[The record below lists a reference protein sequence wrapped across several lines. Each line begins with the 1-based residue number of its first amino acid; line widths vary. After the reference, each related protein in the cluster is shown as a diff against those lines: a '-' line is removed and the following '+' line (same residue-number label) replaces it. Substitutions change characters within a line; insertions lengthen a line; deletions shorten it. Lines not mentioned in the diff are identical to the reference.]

1 MKLDLSRTAAP
12 DEFCPH
18 RDNSPGVTID
28 SEPRLHRGGGREPM
42 MRGLLIVAGL
52 GAGLALG
59 VGSAEAQYRY
69 TDDKGIIQTKQYK
82 VDVPDRYRDAA
93 VWIGPVGVG
102 KPALSEEQRQVQQRW
117 DAYRRIGELNEKR
130 QREAA
135 ERARQLQNRDRELQN
150 RDR

>member
-1 MKLDLSRTAAP
+1 
-12 DEFCPH
+12 
-18 RDNSPGVTID
+18 
-28 SEPRLHRGGGREPM
+28 M

-93 VWIGPVGVG
+93 VWIGPIGVG

-135 ERARQLQNRDRELQN
+135 ERVRQLQNRDRELQN